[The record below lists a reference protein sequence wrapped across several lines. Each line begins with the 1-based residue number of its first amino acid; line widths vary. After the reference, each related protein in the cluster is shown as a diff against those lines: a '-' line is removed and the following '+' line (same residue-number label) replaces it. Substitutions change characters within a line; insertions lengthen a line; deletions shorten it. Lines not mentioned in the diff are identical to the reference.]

1 MKNTNYKQIIQQ
13 ANTLAELENIKND
26 FISECQKRESKIK
39 VSEMLHKIDNF
50 GLAKNVF
57 ESITTSLLSKK
68 GGKGL
73 INKYVS
79 IIKEN
84 NSLKTLYAYHEGLNE
99 NETSISKKSYI
110 TEALSIATPIDNKEY
125 IKGVGQ
131 IINLIS
137 ESFKLLGDDFVLN
150 NIKIDENAKML
161 GDSLVYLSTTKKT
174 IKNINEYIS
183 HINKV
188 TDTIVENNVKTINVD
203 STLEEIVSEMNKKND
218 NVNINEIFSVE
229 DKESVFKNTKNIC
242 IEMISYQKKQN
253 SDNEI
258 VGKLNEME
266 EKLSKKEYNYDTFT
280 KDMLYMTELQEVL
293 K

>member
-26 FISECQKRESKIK
+26 FISECQKRESRIK

-68 GGKGL
+68 EGKGL

-150 NIKIDENAKML
+150 NIKIDENEKML

-174 IKNINEYIS
+174 IKNINEYIN

-258 VGKLNEME
+258 VSKLIEME

>member
-26 FISECQKRESKIK
+26 FISEYQKRESRIK

-57 ESITTSLLSKK
+57 ESITTSLLSKR

-73 INKYVS
+73 INKYVN

-99 NETSISKKSYI
+99 NETAISKKSYI
-110 TEALSIATPIDNKEY
+110 TEALSIASPINNKEY

-150 NIKIDENAKML
+150 NIKIDENAKIL

-174 IKNINEYIS
+174 IRNINEYIN

-188 TDTIVENNVKTINVD
+188 TDTIVENNIKTINVD
-203 STLEEIVSEMNKKND
+203 STLEDIVSEMNKKND

-258 VGKLNEME
+258 VGKLIEME

>member
-26 FISECQKRESKIK
+26 FISECQKRESRIK

-68 GGKGL
+68 EGKGL

-174 IKNINEYIS
+174 IKNINEYIN

-229 DKESVFKNTKNIC
+229 DKESVFKNAKNIC

-258 VGKLNEME
+258 VGKLIEME